1 MKWYLIVDFI
11 FIFLMI
17 CNIGYIFMWLLTT
30 YISSLKISIQFTVH
44 FLLDFLFDVVLY
56 ELLIYAE
63 V

>member
-1 MKWYLIVDFI
+1 MKWYLIVDII

-30 YISSLKISIQFTVH
+30 YISSLKIFSLLSI
-44 FLLDFLFDVVLY
+44 FLLGFIFDVVLY